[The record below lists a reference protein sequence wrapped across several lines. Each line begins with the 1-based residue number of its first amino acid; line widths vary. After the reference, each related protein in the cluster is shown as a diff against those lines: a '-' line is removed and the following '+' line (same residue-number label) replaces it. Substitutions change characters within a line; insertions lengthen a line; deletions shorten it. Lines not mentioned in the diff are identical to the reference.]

1 MSVICTIEMYMR
13 IVAVNRQQELT
24 CRNEGM
30 VAFSSLAS
38 FPTSLFFLVVLVM
51 D

>member
-24 CRNEGM
+24 GRNKGM
-30 VAFSSLAS
+30 VAFSSSA
-38 FPTSLFFLVVLVM
+38 LFFLVVLDM